1 MVYLYFNKKKKEFSS
16 PVFHFFIFTDFSR
29 FQGPVRAM
37 YQSVE
42 KCLRMHLRGASIYK
56 FSGGLGGP
64 LTPRQIFWVSAAAST
79 DTLTFQAG

>member
-16 PVFHFFIFTDFSR
+16 PVFHFFIFTDFPR

-56 FSGGLGGP
+56 FSAGLGLDLDRYADISGWLEP
-64 LTPRQIFWVSAAAST
+64 CIYVY
-79 DTLTFQAG
+79 